1 MRSKGGR
8 LSAPRGFGDSDPW
21 SFNRLPPSRRMR
33 PARGGETI
41 WLTDLR
47 LLQPTCSQT
56 ADLSMGH
63 ERPDREVWA
72 VVERPWSRCPSGQRR
87 RRSRRLAR
95 PRREASDPVSLA
107 EAISRD
113 GSDQRLAAAA
123 TRPAAGRA
131 RRRSTHTVALAGGD
145 EEGRERLARRLT
157 LGRRG
162 LRRRITAGCASLWR
176 RGRAPAREGWGRRPS
191 RAGREVWA
199 AAERRAAVL
208 AKLPEQPM
216 EAEVRAV
223 CATLGVS
230 RVTLFRWLKR
240 YRKTGR
246 TSALLPRRRGPSQG
260 MDPLPPEVLA
270 VVERA
275 IFRISTRRGGVR
287 RGRAYGARSRPIV
300 AERG

>member
-1 MRSKGGR
+1 
-8 LSAPRGFGDSDPW
+8 
-21 SFNRLPPSRRMR
+21 
-33 PARGGETI
+33 
-41 WLTDLR
+41 
-47 LLQPTCSQT
+47 
-56 ADLSMGH
+56 
-63 ERPDREVWA
+63 
-72 VVERPWSRCPSGQRR
+72 
-87 RRSRRLAR
+87 
-95 PRREASDPVSLA
+95 
-107 EAISRD
+107 
-113 GSDQRLAAAA
+113 
-123 TRPAAGRA
+123 
-131 RRRSTHTVALAGGD
+131 
-145 EEGRERLARRLT
+145 
-157 LGRRG
+157 
-162 LRRRITAGCASLWR
+162 
-176 RGRAPAREGWGRRPS
+176 
-191 RAGREVWA
+191 
-199 AAERRAAVL
+199 
-208 AKLPEQPM
+208 M